1 MENDLHNRDKVG
13 VQDYVLLEDFEN
25 EKAFV
30 ENLRKRF
37 KENHIY
43 TYIGS
48 VLISV
53 NPYRD
58 IGIYM
63 KEFVEQ
69 YRNVNLFELP
79 PHVFAIAD
87 SAYRLLHEECR
98 DQCILI
104 SGESGAGKTEASKK
118 ILHYL
123 AAASYHVKQ
132 VEHVKEKLLNSNPV
146 LEAFG
151 NAKTNRNDN
160 SSRFGK
166 YMDIEF
172 NFLGAPLGGH
182 VLNYLL
188 EKSRVTHQNTGERN
202 FHIFYQL
209 VMGADDSTLQ
219 TLFLRRD
226 PEFYYYLNQ
235 GNSTRVNRLDD
246 TAQFQIVKSALSVID
261 FTEEEVNALFAVVA
275 SVLHLGNVGFTE
287 DDGHAVIAQEKSVC
301 CVCKL
306 LGCPEDMLNDAL
318 THRTI
323 EVCGDSVISPLNRD
337 QAICA
342 RDAIAKAVYE
352 RQFKWLVQKLNVSLE
367 NRDYTGRKT
376 LMGLLDIYGFEI
388 FENNSFEQ
396 FCINYCNE
404 KLQQLFIELTL
415 KSEQEEYSKEGIEWE
430 PIEYF
435 NNKIICDLIDEQ
447 FKGIISI
454 LDEECFR
461 PGDATDSTF
470 LDKLETLVGSHQHF
484 LSHKTADKRT
494 KKTLNRNE
502 FRLRHYAGDVT
513 YRVDGFLEKNNDLL
527 YRDLKKTMTKT
538 SNLITRTSFPES
550 ELSNKKRP
558 DTTATQFKRS
568 LSQLMTILMSKE
580 PWYVRCIKP
589 NDRKQPAVFDDM
601 IVAHQVKYLGL
612 MENLRVR
619 RAGFA
624 YRRPYEVFLKRYKC
638 LCPKTWPSYQGSAKQ
653 GVQIL
658 VNHLGYKPD
667 AHRMGKTKI
676 FIRLPQTLFETE
688 DCFQHKKHDLV
699 TVIQAKFRAYSQR
712 KKFLQIKTSAILISC
727 YWRRYAAKKML
738 ARRRWAAKM
747 IRDFIEGFIRRNEAE
762 NETNAYFIR
771 CAKYE
776 YLSRLARNL
785 PKTVLDKSWPHP
797 PRCCHQA
804 SNILQDMHRKWLMR
818 KYCKSISVEQKAQ
831 LNEKVVAQDLFKSKK
846 QSYPRT
852 VPQPFLGNRLTRE
865 QNTLKANAFDSFFNI
880 QGEKSLYCA
889 PVIKYDRHGYKA
901 RGRILV
907 VSDKAIYLLNEKDF
921 KQKHRLDFQ
930 ILTGLSVSNL
940 TDGVLVLRIPSDF
953 KKDKGDLIL
962 DCRDHLVE
970 VVVKIVMASN
980 RKSLVKVE
988 ESGCI
993 PHYLASG
1000 KQGIINF
1007 CKGINPEI
1015 TKGKDGHLT
1024 VISVST

>member
-1 MENDLHNRDKVG
+1 MENALHTRDRVG
-13 VQDYVLLEDFEN
+13 VQDYVLLEDFRN

-48 VLISV
+48 VLVSV

-58 IGIYM
+58 LGIYR
-63 KEFVEQ
+63 KEFIEQ
-69 YRNVNLFELP
+69 YRNVNFFELP
-79 PHVFAIAD
+79 PHIFAIAD
-87 SAYRLLHEECR
+87 TAYRLMHEECR

-123 AAASYHVKQ
+123 AAASYHAKQ

-182 VLNYLL
+182 ILNYLL
-188 EKSRVTHQNTGERN
+188 EKSRVAHQNNGERN

-219 TLFLRRD
+219 RLLLRRD

-235 GNSTRVNRLDD
+235 GNSTRVNGIDD
-246 TAQFQIVKSALSVID
+246 AAQFQIVKSALSVID
-261 FTEEEVNALFAVVA
+261 FTEEEINALFAVVA

-287 DDGHAVIAQEKSVC
+287 DDGRAVIAQEKSVYS
-301 CVCKL
+301 VCKL

-323 EVCGDSVISPLNRD
+323 EVCGDSVVSPLNRD
-337 QAICA
+337 QAIRA

-352 RQFKWLVQKLNVSLE
+352 RQFKWLVQKLNASLE
-367 NRDYTGRKT
+367 NKDDAGKKT

-388 FENNSFEQ
+388 FKNNSFEQ

-415 KSEQEEYSKEGIEWE
+415 KSEQEEYRKEGIEWE
-430 PIEYF
+430 PVEYF
-435 NNKIICDLIDEQ
+435 NNKIICDLIEEQ
-447 FKGIISI
+447 HKGIISI
-454 LDEECFR
+454 LDEECLR
-461 PGDATDSTF
+461 PGDATDMTF
-470 LDKLETLVGSHQHF
+470 LDKLETVVGSHQHF
-484 LSHKTADKRT
+484 LSHKIADKRT
-494 KKTLNRNE
+494 KKTLCRNE

-513 YRVDGFLEKNNDLL
+513 YRVEGFLEKNNDLL

-550 ELSNKKRP
+550 ELLSKKRP
-558 DTTATQFKRS
+558 DTAATQFKRS
-568 LSQLMTILMSKE
+568 LSQLMLILMSKE

-589 NDRKQPAVFDDM
+589 NDRKQSAVFDDM
-601 IVAHQVKYLGL
+601 IVLHQVKYLGL

-638 LCPKTWPSYQGSAKQ
+638 LCPKTWPSYQGSAKE
-653 GVQIL
+653 GVQVL
-658 VNHLGYKPD
+658 VNHLGYIPD
-667 AHRMGKTKI
+667 AYRMGKTKL
-676 FIRLPQTLFETE
+676 FIRLPQTLFEIE
-688 DCFQHKKHDLV
+688 DSFQNKKHDLA
-699 TVIQAKFRAYSQR
+699 TIIQAKFRAYDQR
-712 KKFLQIKTSAILISC
+712 KKFLQIKTSAIIISC
-727 YWRRYAAKKML
+727 YWRRYAAKKSL
-738 ARRRWAAKM
+738 ARRRRAAKV
-747 IRDFIEGFIRRNEAE
+747 IQNFIKGFIRRNEAE
-762 NETNAYFIR
+762 NETNKYFIR
-771 CAKYE
+771 CAKSE
-776 YLSRLARNL
+776 YLRRLAHNL
-785 PKTVLDKSWPHP
+785 PKSVLDKSWPHP

-804 SNILQDMHRKWLMR
+804 SNLLQDMHRKWLMR
-818 KYCKSISVEQKAQ
+818 KYCKSLSAEQKAQ
-831 LNEKVVAQDLFKSKK
+831 LDQKVVAHDLFKNKK
-846 QSYPRT
+846 QSYPQT
-852 VPQPFLGNRLTRE
+852 VPQPFLENRLTPE
-865 QNTLKANAFDSFFNI
+865 QNTMKANAFDNSSNPH
-880 QGEKSLYCA
+880 GEKTLYCA

-907 VSDKAIYLLNEKDF
+907 VSDRAIYLLDDKDF

-930 ILTGLSVSNL
+930 VLTGLSL
-940 TDGVLVLRIPSDF
+940 TNMTDVILVLRILNNLRN
-953 KKDKGDLIL
+953 KKL
-962 DCRDHLVE
+962 
-970 VVVKIVMASN
+970 S
-980 RKSLVKVE
+980 
-988 ESGCI
+988 
-993 PHYLASG
+993 
-1000 KQGIINF
+1000 IN
-1007 CKGINPEI
+1007 IY
-1015 TKGKDGHLT
+1015 T
-1024 VISVST
+1024 